1 MAIKLKQ
8 NNANIELK
16 NLGQTIKGEDGGY
29 YIPSVDE
36 SGELSWTTSK
46 SGMTSVASA
55 NIKGPAGEP
64 GPRGE
69 QGEPGKDGNVSFDSL
84 TDAQTAP
91 LKGEKGDAGAPGK
104 DGNDGAAATIEI
116 GTVSAG
122 TEAIVTNSG
131 TSSAAILN
139 FTIPKGEKGETG
151 ASGEKGE
158 PGAAG
163 KDGLTTSI
171 TMNDI
176 THTQVDGNIDLGTVI
191 TEHQDVNGKEDKT
204 NKVTSISANSTDTQY
219 PSAKCVYDL
228 VGNVETILNTLNSGG
243 GAS

>member
-55 NIKGPAGEP
+55 NIKGP
-64 GPRGE
+64 RGE
-69 QGEPGKDGNVSFDSL
+69 QGEPGKDGSVSFDSL
-84 TDAQTAP
+84 TDAQKAQ

-104 DGNDGAAATIEI
+104 DGLTI
-116 GTVSAG
+116 
-122 TEAIVTNSG
+122 
-131 TSSAAILN
+131 
-139 FTIPKGEKGETG
+139 
-151 ASGEKGE
+151 
-158 PGAAG
+158 
-163 KDGLTTSI
+163 SI
-171 TMNDI
+171 TMNGT

-191 TEHQDVNGKEDKT
+191 TEHQDVNGKEDET

-219 PSAKCVYDL
+219 PSAKCVYNL